1 MVKKRSGLG
10 SNPFD
15 VQSMGIFAPTET
27 VVSEPEGGDRLTLPL
42 TKISLPKQQPRRYF
56 DPEKMAQLVQ
66 SVKEHGILEP
76 LLVRPVKSGSFELV
90 AGERRFRA
98 AREVGLK
105 EVPVVVRELDNDEA
119 LQITLVENLQREDL
133 NPIEETEGIV
143 SLLAIRLKVDPT
155 EIPQLL
161 HRLAKSS
168 DNVVGKPESLQIQAI
183 QDVFKAIGGMSWE
196 SFATHRLPLLNLP
209 EPILKALRAGKLEY
223 TKARAIAKL
232 KDAEQQQDLL
242 DRVIQEGLTLSQ
254 IQSEVT
260 DSNRQNR
267 TAKPPS
273 LKNDF
278 DRVYGQLK
286 KSTVWG
292 DRTKQKRLKKLLAD
306 IEALLEGES
315 N

>member
-15 VQSMGIFAPTET
+15 VQSMGIFAPTEAIG
-27 VVSEPEGGDRLTLPL
+27 SQPEGDRFTLSL
-42 TKISLPKQQPRRYF
+42 SQIALPKQQPRRYF

-66 SVKEHGILEP
+66 SVQEHGILEP
-76 LLVRPVKSGSFELV
+76 LLVRPLAAGRFELV

-105 EVPVVVRELDNDEA
+105 AVPVVIRELDDDEA

-143 SLLAIRLKVDPT
+143 SLLAIRLKVPST

-161 HRLAKSS
+161 HRLAKTS
-168 DNVVGKPESLQIQAI
+168 DNVVGKSESLQIQAI
-183 QDVFKAIGGMSWE
+183 QDVFKAIGSMSWE

-209 EPILKALRAGKLEY
+209 EPILEALRAGKLEY

-232 KDAEQQQDLL
+232 KDADQQQELL
-242 DRVIQEGLTLSQ
+242 DRVIQAGLPLSQ
-254 IQSEVT
+254 IRTEVT
-260 DSNRQNR
+260 AANRQPASNK
-267 TAKPPS
+267 TPV
-273 LKNDF
+273 LKQEF
-278 DRVYGQLK
+278 DAVYKRLK
-286 KSTVWG
+286 QSAVWG
-292 DRTKQKRLKKLLAD
+292 NAQKQKRLKKLLTD
-306 IEALLEGES
+306 LEALLGEE
-315 N
+315 